1 MKLLKAMNVLSL
13 LLFSMFYSLAF
24 IFVGFT
30 EHYLVL
36 MIEAIFFPG
45 LNLYYLNLTIP
56 QKLKFLRYISCAVYG
71 FALINFS
78 ICALYTFMAFIHTED
93 KEDPELQRVGK
104 WMLTFIALY
113 LWQIGSF
120 LLNAKEFKHLYLD
133 NRDIFDDDSSD
144 DEENTNSDGDLEE
157 NEDDNISSDDDNEF
171 NKNNEKMEVIY
182 IS

>member
-1 MKLLKAMNVLSL
+1 
-13 LLFSMFYSLAF
+13 
-24 IFVGFT
+24 
-30 EHYLVL
+30 
-36 MIEAIFFPG
+36 
-45 LNLYYLNLTIP
+45 
-56 QKLKFLRYISCAVYG
+56 
-71 FALINFS
+71 
-78 ICALYTFMAFIHTED
+78 
-93 KEDPELQRVGK
+93 
-104 WMLTFIALY
+104 MLTFIALY